1 MKVKQEKIPIDEKL
15 SIGNAIVEAIQN
27 GMPGIEHMIM
37 EEVESVTKSLKEK
50 YPQYEDETQALEDLA
65 CDLASDIHYAAE
77 QELPSL
83 SDLNIVEEDVFG
95 EDELPY
101 LLEDEEIEEEEE
113 VGEDDESEYRED

>member
-50 YPQYEDETQALEDLA
+50 YPQYEDEIQALEDLA

-83 SDLNIVEEDVFG
+83 SDLNIVEEDVFE